1 MVRMPSRRPI
11 GDRRQH
17 PPKPARR
24 IATAAALAVLLLPGR
39 PASIGG
45 ASTAGAALP
54 APTGDLRFRD
64 VQGGDSELYRVAAD
78 GTGMRDVSRAPAAQ
92 DLDPSWNPT
101 GTLIAYARKTT
112 GSQVPPDIWVMFADG
127 SGRTRLT
134 TDSVPE
140 RQPAWSPDGS
150 HIAYARAPGGNF
162 GGFHIW
168 VMGAGGSFPHQ
179 VTNPWNQASDPDP
192 AWSPDG
198 TRIAFVRSKPDAFPE
213 LYVVNADG
221 TGLQR
226 LTTNGWI
233 EGHPAW
239 SPDGT
244 RIAFDR
250 CCLDGQSDI
259 YTIDVATRIETDLTN
274 TLTTDEFDPAW
285 SPDGTLIAFTAFVLG
300 DWNKDLYVMAADG
313 SSVARLTS
321 DPAAELAPAWQ
332 PEVACTIAGTW
343 RRDNLIGK
351 PGPDVICGNGAADV
365 IAGGG
370 GNDVIYGG
378 GGSDQIDAGDG
389 DDVVLGGGGYDK
401 ITGGTGFDWINGGL
415 KNDTCSAEPDGG
427 VATSCETIAG

>member
-24 IATAAALAVLLLPGR
+24 IATAAALAVLLLAGL

-54 APTGDLRFRD
+54 ATNGDLLFRD

-179 VTNPWNQASDPDP
+179 VTNPWNQASD
-192 AWSPDG
+192 
-198 TRIAFVRSKPDAFPE
+198 T
-213 LYVVNADG
+213 
-221 TGLQR
+221 
-226 LTTNGWI
+226 
-233 EGHPAW
+233 
-239 SPDGT
+239 
-244 RIAFDR
+244 
-250 CCLDGQSDI
+250 
-259 YTIDVATRIETDLTN
+259 
-274 TLTTDEFDPAW
+274 DPAW
-285 SPDGTLIAFTAFVLG
+285 SPDGTLIAFTGFVLG
-300 DWNKDLYVMAADG
+300 DGNKDLYVMAADG

-343 RRDNLIGK
+343 RRDNLIGT

-427 VATSCETIAG
+427 VMTSCETIAG

>member
-24 IATAAALAVLLLPGR
+24 IATAAALAVLLLAGL

-54 APTGDLRFRD
+54 ATNGDLLFRD

-179 VTNPWNQASDPDP
+179 VTNPWNQASDTDP

-226 LTTNGWI
+226 LTT
-233 EGHPAW
+233 
-239 SPDGT
+239 
-244 RIAFDR
+244 
-250 CCLDGQSDI
+250 
-259 YTIDVATRIETDLTN
+259 

-300 DWNKDLYVMAADG
+300 DGNKDLYVMAADG

-343 RRDNLIGK
+343 RRDNLIGT

-427 VATSCETIAG
+427 VMTSCETIAG